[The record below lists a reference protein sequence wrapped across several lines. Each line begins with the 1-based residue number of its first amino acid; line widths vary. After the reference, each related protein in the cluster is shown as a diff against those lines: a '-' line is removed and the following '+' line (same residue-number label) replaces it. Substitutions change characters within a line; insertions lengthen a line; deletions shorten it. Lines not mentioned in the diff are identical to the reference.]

1 MIIFI
6 NNKNFKIIYLKL
18 NTLYF
23 LIIYKKI
30 FNFIIKDYII
40 FKINSNK
47 LLLYNLI
54 T

>member
-1 MIIFI
+1 MITFI

-30 FNFIIKDYII
+30 FNFIIKNYII
-40 FKINSNK
+40 FKINFK
-47 LLLYNLI
+47 RFLLYNLI
-54 T
+54 I